1 LTTADPGNVQDA
13 SGSTT
18 TGSGGGQG
26 SDAFE
31 TVFARICL
39 ERGWVTREQVSGCF
53 ADRMSSPVPPGGT
66 KSRPRLSDLLVAK
79 KLISTPQA
87 EVLREEV
94 TRLLR
99 AEAYATVRQE
109 ASLGEILVISR
120 RLSREQ
126 LLEALA
132 FQGDCARHHEFVPML
147 GQVLIDKGFLSP
159 AALEEALRLQRG
171 MVRLKC
177 ESCGTNYLISE
188 MDVRRVYLCR
198 KCAAPLA
205 RADVLPVAP
214 QEDPDEVKRAA
225 TNSSNVV
232 GKYVAVRELG
242 RGGMG
247 TVYKAWDKVQ
257 KRWVALKIH
266 TVTGGVEGLVRF
278 RREAETAAVL
288 QHPHI
293 VPIYDV
299 GESGERHYIAMKY
312 IEGRPLGDRKL
323 PVEQACRV
331 MIEVARAI
339 ELAHSKDIVHRDL
352 KPGNVIVDASG
363 WPYVMDF
370 GLAKNLFGSFNVTA
384 PGTVMGSPSYMSPE
398 QAAGQIS
405 KVDQRSDVYSLG
417 ALLYAL
423 LTGRPP
429 FKADSPVAT
438 VRQVLDDP
446 VVPPA
451 TLNPEIPSSLEAIV
465 MRALSKDRA
474 PRHPSAG
481 PLADELERFLAGGTA
496 PVAGGE
502 PKGSPALPPKP
513 QVGRKRWAMVGL
525 LVCVLAGLALFYLWR
540 AFQ

>member
-1 LTTADPGNVQDA
+1 
-13 SGSTT
+13 
-18 TGSGGGQG
+18 
-26 SDAFE
+26 
-31 TVFARICL
+31 
-39 ERGWVTREQVSGCF
+39 
-53 ADRMSSPVPPGGT
+53 
-66 KSRPRLSDLLVAK
+66 
-79 KLISTPQA
+79 
-87 EVLREEV
+87 
-94 TRLLR
+94 
-99 AEAYATVRQE
+99 
-109 ASLGEILVISR
+109 
-120 RLSREQ
+120 
-126 LLEALA
+126 
-132 FQGDCARHHEFVPML
+132 
-147 GQVLIDKGFLSP
+147 
-159 AALEEALRLQRG
+159 ALRLQRG
-171 MVRLKC
+171 MVRLRC
-177 ESCGTNYLISE
+177 ESCGTTYLISE

-205 RADVLPVAP
+205 RGDASPAAP
-214 QEDPDEVKRAA
+214 REDPEEVKRAA
-225 TNSSNVV
+225 TNPSNVV
-232 GKYVAVRELG
+232 GKYIVVRELG

-247 TVYKAWDKVQ
+247 TVYQAWDKVQ

-266 TVTGGVEGLVRF
+266 TVSGGVEGLVRF

-293 VPIYDV
+293 IPIFDV

-312 IEGRPLGDRKL
+312 IEGRPLGEKKL
-323 PVEQACRV
+323 PIDQACRV

-429 FKADSPVAT
+429 FKADTPVAT

-446 VVPPA
+446 VVPPTA
-451 TLNPEIPSSLEAIV
+451 INPEIPSRLGEIV

-474 PRHPSAG
+474 RRYPSAG
-481 PLADELERFLAGGTA
+481 PLAEDLARFLAGETA
-496 PVAGGE
+496 PAAAE
-502 PKGSPALPPKP
+502 EKNALRPLQTRRPGRRGTKAV
-513 QVGRKRWAMVGL
+513 VGAL
-525 LVCVLAGLALFYLWR
+525 LLVLAGLGLYFLWR
-540 AFQ
+540 SFR

>member
-1 LTTADPGNVQDA
+1 
-13 SGSTT
+13 
-18 TGSGGGQG
+18 
-26 SDAFE
+26 
-31 TVFARICL
+31 
-39 ERGWVTREQVSGCF
+39 
-53 ADRMSSPVPPGGT
+53 
-66 KSRPRLSDLLVAK
+66 
-79 KLISTPQA
+79 
-87 EVLREEV
+87 
-94 TRLLR
+94 
-99 AEAYATVRQE
+99 
-109 ASLGEILVISR
+109 
-120 RLSREQ
+120 
-126 LLEALA
+126 
-132 FQGDCARHHEFVPML
+132 
-147 GQVLIDKGFLSP
+147 
-159 AALEEALRLQRG
+159 
-171 MVRLKC
+171 MVRLRC
-177 ESCGTNYLISE
+177 ESCGTTYLISE

-205 RADVLPVAP
+205 RGDASPAAP
-214 QEDPDEVKRAA
+214 REDPEEVKRAA
-225 TNSSNVV
+225 TNPSNVV
-232 GKYVAVRELG
+232 GKYIVVRELG

-247 TVYKAWDKVQ
+247 TVYQAWDKVQ

-266 TVTGGVEGLVRF
+266 TVSGGVEGLVRF

-293 VPIYDV
+293 IPIFDV

-312 IEGRPLGDRKL
+312 IEGRPLGEKKL
-323 PVEQACRV
+323 PIDQACRV

-429 FKADSPVAT
+429 FKADTPVAT

-446 VVPPA
+446 VVPPTA
-451 TLNPEIPSSLEAIV
+451 INPEIPSRLGEIV

-474 PRHPSAG
+474 RRYPSAG
-481 PLADELERFLAGGTA
+481 PLAEDLARFLAGETA
-496 PVAGGE
+496 PAAAE
-502 PKGSPALPPKP
+502 EKNALRPLQTRRPGRRGTKAV
-513 QVGRKRWAMVGL
+513 VGAL
-525 LVCVLAGLALFYLWR
+525 LLVLAGLGLYFLWR
-540 AFQ
+540 SFR